1 MILARALCCLAPV
14 SGAVLPFVAIT
25 AYGMGMSITA
35 VAPAQWAGDLYGE
48 DHYESGVRTI
58 TVAYTGGIFVFGPLP
73 GVLADWLGGYVP
85 SYILF
90 TLFLLT
96 SFLIVQGL
104 YRQRA

>member
-1 MILARALCCLAPV
+1 MFCARRAA
-14 SGAVLPFVAIT
+14 SSRRT
-25 AYGMGMSITA
+25 S
-35 VAPAQWAGDLYGE
+35 PARWAGDLCA
-48 DHYESGVRTI
+48 DYENGVRSI
-58 TVAYTGGIFVFGPLP
+58 TLAFTAGMLVFGPLP